1 MDRNAACSADG
12 VLDGRDALQRRV
24 RRHPGEQ
31 FVEAQAGEDADLPVV
46 EVTARCRFVIASCD
60 ALYCDL
66 FHSSFEKENPARPS
80 GIFVSSLIYISN
92 FIQLIARDPAFSL
105 AVKEKVIKIICE
117 TVCSHGRDGLYHR
130 QM

>member
-1 MDRNAACSADG
+1 M
-12 VLDGRDALQRRV
+12 
-24 RRHPGEQ
+24 
-31 FVEAQAGEDADLPVV
+31 
-46 EVTARCRFVIASCD
+46 IASCD